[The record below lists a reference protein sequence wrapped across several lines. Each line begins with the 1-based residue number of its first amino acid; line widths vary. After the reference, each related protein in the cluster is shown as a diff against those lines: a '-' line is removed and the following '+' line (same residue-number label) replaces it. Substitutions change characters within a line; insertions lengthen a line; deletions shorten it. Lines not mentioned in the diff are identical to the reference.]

1 MNLENLETKVSSAQK
16 QSGRE
21 APDLEFM
28 NSAES
33 ITNFQVVFIFKYH
46 KCCSCV
52 NASVYLL
59 LLVKCLCQFVVVIS
73 ELCLRGGG
81 AG

>member
-33 ITNFQVVFIFKYH
+33 IANFQVVLIFKYH
-46 KCCSCV
+46 KCCSCL

-59 LLVKCLCQFVVVIS
+59 LLVKCLCQFVVVVS
-73 ELCLRGGG
+73 ELCLRGGR